1 MLMLADTFTELWFT
15 PVFLLSC
22 SFQIVKCLSTI
33 ERYSPEFPCYIH
45 PQYLVFLFRKK
56 EIFLCSLPD
65 CEILGLYFRIY
76 IYCIRCAK
84 NRSIYRQMV
93 ASLSQRPFVVHIII
107 RSGDFTKTVDA
118 KREVCAQGFKN
129 VCQNALYPF
138 HLLERPIDSIS
149 HLHIRGYKSEEYA
162 SCQILITQHLRNHL
176 ARLPSSPHCPNGCSF
191 KHQFSSVQFSQGK
204 LWSSPFEYSELYR
217 CYALRLRTHLFQVQF
232 RQSRLKETSSH
243 PDDEVLRVANVRD
256 SNQGCERNC
265 QKPTDSLLFIALPR
279 NIQHLRCRPKP
290 VQTRPRS
297 SPSPSP
303 QAVSSIC
310 LSPRYQSSAETV
322 SLQAFSHRL
331 DEQVVWANTQQA
343 VLDLEGLHWVNPVSP
358 VHREEI

>member
-279 NIQHLRCRPKP
+279 TYSISVA
-290 VQTRPRS
+290 VQNLFR
-297 SPSPSP
+297 
-303 QAVSSIC
+303 QDHV
-310 LSPRYQSSAETV
+310 L
-322 SLQAFSHRL
+322 HRL
-331 DEQVVWANTQQA
+331 QVPRPSVPYVYHPATKA
-343 VLDLEGLHWVNPVSP
+343 VPRPCLCKLFLIVLMSRLFGLTPNKPFLTLKASTG
-358 VHREEI
+358 